1 MVGKTDVFWQRLVY
15 QTVRFMGSFQPNEA
29 DAMRSL
35 NMLTHFY
42 GVAWIAVF
50 SAVGGNAFGQTPAQV
65 MPLQPAQTPASQTDD
80 WNQWRG
86 PSRDG
91 KLAGLELPT
100 SLNDQQLRKV
110 WSIPLGPSY
119 SGPLVVGDR
128 VYTTQTIGK
137 KLEAVTA
144 HDRNTGDKLW
154 EKQWAGA
161 MSVPFFAKANG
172 DWIRATPA
180 YDTGK
185 LYVAGMRD
193 KLVCLNADN
202 GDLIWELDFPK
213 TMKSKVPAFGY
224 VSSPLIDGN
233 AIYTQ
238 AGQAIF
244 KLNKLTGDVLW
255 KAGENGG
262 GMNSAFSSPMIA
274 TLAGQRQLVVQTR
287 NELMGLKIDD
297 GDVIWRQKIEAFR
310 GMNIITPTIDG
321 DSIFV
326 SSYGGKTKLFELV
339 ASNDGLELKERWTL
353 PAQGYMCTPVVVD
366 GHAYTHLR
374 NQRFACYDLKNGVEK
389 WRTSKFGKYASLI
402 AVGDKI
408 LALDQNGTLMLLK
421 TNPDAFELLDKR
433 KVGSDT
439 WAHLALQGNQVF
451 IRGLKELAMFEWIK

>member
-1 MVGKTDVFWQRLVY
+1 MEILKLYGANT
-15 QTVRFMGSFQPNEA
+15 
-29 DAMRSL
+29 MRSL
-35 NMLTHFY
+35 NKLTFSN
-42 GVAWIAVF
+42 GVALIAVLF
-50 SAVGGNAFGQTPAQV
+50 VVCEIAAGQTPV
-65 MPLQPAQTPASQTDD
+65 QTPTADTIQNSGSKTAD

-86 PSRDG
+86 PKRDG
-91 KLAGLELPT
+91 KLTGLELPT
-100 SLNDQQLRKV
+100 SLDDQQLQKV
-110 WSIPLGPSY
+110 WSIPLEPSY

-128 VYTTQTIGK
+128 VYTTQTIRRK
-137 KLEAVTA
+137 HEAVTA
-144 HDRNTGDKLW
+144 HDRNTGEKLW
-154 EKQWAGA
+154 EKQWEGA

-180 YDTGK
+180 YDQGK

-193 KLVCLNADN
+193 KLVCLNADS
-202 GDLIWELDFPK
+202 GEVVWDLDFPK
-213 TMKSKVPAFGY
+213 IMKSKVPAFGF

-233 AIYTQ
+233 AVFTQ

-244 KLNKLTGDVLW
+244 KLNKLTGEVIW

-262 GMNSAFSSPMIA
+262 GMDSAFSSPMIA
-274 TLAGQRQLVVQTR
+274 TLAGKRQLVVQTR
-287 NELMGLKIDD
+287 NELMGLKIED
-297 GDVIWRQKIEAFR
+297 GAILWRQKIEAFR

-339 ASNDGLELKERWTL
+339 AGNGGFELQERWML

-389 WRTSKFGKYASLI
+389 WKTSKFGKYASLV

-421 TNPDAFELLDKR
+421 TNSEAFELLDKR

-439 WAHLALQGNQVF
+439 WAHLALQGDQVF
-451 IRGLKELAMFEWIK
+451 IRGLKELSMYQWRK

>member
-1 MVGKTDVFWQRLVY
+1 MQSMNKLTFLSGVVFVTALWCFCEI
-15 QTVRFMGSFQPNEA
+15 TS
-29 DAMRSL
+29 
-35 NMLTHFY
+35 
-42 GVAWIAVF
+42 
-50 SAVGGNAFGQTPAQV
+50 GQTQVEKPSLKAAQK
-65 MPLQPAQTPASQTDD
+65 LGAQTAD

-86 PSRDG
+86 PKRDG
-91 KLAGLELPT
+91 KLTGLKLPNT
-100 SLNDQQLRKV
+100 LDDQQLRKV
-110 WSIPLGPSY
+110 WSTPLEPSY

-128 VYTTQTIGK
+128 VYTTQTIQRK
-137 KLEAVTA
+137 FEAVTA
-144 HDRNTGDKLW
+144 HDRETGQQLW
-154 EKQWAGA
+154 EKKWEGA

-180 YDTGK
+180 YNEGK

-202 GDLIWELDFPK
+202 GDIVWELDFPK
-213 TMKSKVPAFGY
+213 TMKSKIPAFGF
-224 VSSPLIDGN
+224 VSSPLVDGD
-233 AIYTQ
+233 AVYTQ

-244 KLNKLTGDVLW
+244 KLNKLTGEAIW
-255 KAGENGG
+255 EAGKNGG

-274 TLAGQRQLVVQTR
+274 TLAGKRQLVVQTR
-287 NELMGLKIDD
+287 DELMGLNIED
-297 GDVIWRQKIEAFR
+297 GAILWRQKIEAFR

-339 ASNDGLELKERWTL
+339 ATDPGFDLQERWTL

-389 WRTSKFGKYASLI
+389 WRTGKFGKYASLVV
-402 AVGDKI
+402 VGDKI

-421 TNPDAFELLDKR
+421 INPEAFELLDKR

-451 IRGLKELAMFEWIK
+451 IRGLKELSMYQWE